1 MDSFQVS
8 LPKCGTYGI
17 QRVQE
22 GSLESQRVLF
32 VKEILLGSKP
42 RGRWIF
48 LLLNFVIIASS
59 SGVLSVDILDNLSHL
74 SNNDDA
80 TNNYFSSVCP
90 GSDVFYTNICLGI
103 YAVFLGWN
111 ILMFFIDLWEPKA
124 IEISAFVQVLI
135 FLACAYCSL
144 KTVSKCHSYIPI
156 PCYNDQTRTC
166 DYIYPAQSSKAD
178 FLYLLGLSFIS
189 FIITYNW
196 EVLKEQAVRNKK
208 TVDLILA
215 AEQT

>member
-17 QRVQE
+17 QTVQE

-42 RGRWIF
+42 RNRWIF
-48 LLLNFVIIASS
+48 LFLNAVLIGSS
-59 SGVLSVDILDNLSHL
+59 CAFLSDLTVTLNGYSGITETID
-74 SNNDDA
+74 
-80 TNNYFSSVCP
+80 NYFSSVCP
-90 GSDVFYTNICLGI
+90 GSDFFHIKLCFVI
-103 YAVFLGWN
+103 YSIFVGWN

-124 IEISAFVQVLI
+124 LEISTFIQGLI
-135 FLACAYCSL
+135 FIACAYCSL
-144 KTVSKCHSYIPI
+144 RTDLKCRDYYPR
-156 PCYNDQTRTC
+156 PCADNTGNICGY
-166 DYIYPAQSSKAD
+166 YYPPDSSKVH
-178 FLYLLGLSFIS
+178 FLGLLGISFFSFILS
-189 FIITYNW
+189 YNW

-215 AEQT
+215 AEQL